1 MPPGK
6 ILCITFTDHAATE
19 MGERVKRELSKQTKG
34 ADVTLPTICTLHA
47 YCLRELRRKQWEASR
62 TFIQIIDERHQSE
75 FATISGLSDLNRSN
89 YHSNREE
96 IPLSKVVNGAFTLAQ
111 GKKIRFSSY
120 NSKPIRKYWR
130 DKYLDF
136 VDKYL
141 DYKKALNRKG
151 APDRYLDFN
160 DVLLEARAALL
171 NGEWERPFSLVFVD
185 EVQDLSTF
193 QLDLIS
199 LLAGPEGHV
208 CYFGDPQQAIYSFM
222 GARVQKLV
230 SLWKSCGESKR
241 SFRRINYRSP
251 AHIIS
256 ILNKYAHNRIRI
268 DREWESFCKNW
279 QQLPSARMK
288 RAPGPDYGI
297 PLTFNK
303 DLGEEIALVHR
314 KTREAELSAV
324 CSMIDSYDRSES
336 NAILAIR
343 NDTVEWILSALK
355 ERRKYILFDSSGDAH
370 SYYMRFMRAHLR
382 LCRHVERTE
391 SAGTG
396 SGKEDNSFRGEVW
409 AEIIPFL
416 LGSEGRM
423 DSLGLVASLREHD
436 VSLLDILR
444 GKDAPEP
451 EDPDAVRFLDTCGM
465 RILTGVLQ
473 KRYAPILRKG
483 LAALSALRLS
493 PAGELNAAVYDWLGA
508 AYAGLVK
515 AGFLP
520 PHQKRQ
526 WYTVQRIISKELKDS
541 PATDADRKFD
551 LVERI
556 LKNTDPLGVIRRTDT
571 DIRIV
576 HVMTV
581 HKAKGLGFDNVFM
594 FGADQQHYRPR
605 NDEHDRVFFVGMSR
619 ARKRLVI
626 SYSDPE
632 EDPIE
637 TYYGKTYRNHLK
649 DFSFIKPR
657 EKAES
662 TDQKPNKQS
671 DGHGKD

>member
-256 ILNKYAHNRIRI
+256 ILNKY
-268 DREWESFCKNW
+268 C
-279 QQLPSARMK
+279 
-288 RAPGPDYGI
+288 
-297 PLTFNK
+297 
-303 DLGEEIALVHR
+303 
-314 KTREAELSAV
+314 
-324 CSMIDSYDRSES
+324 
-336 NAILAIR
+336 
-343 NDTVEWILSALK
+343 
-355 ERRKYILFDSSGDAH
+355 
-370 SYYMRFMRAHLR
+370 
-382 LCRHVERTE
+382 
-391 SAGTG
+391 
-396 SGKEDNSFRGEVW
+396 
-409 AEIIPFL
+409 
-416 LGSEGRM
+416 
-423 DSLGLVASLREHD
+423 
-436 VSLLDILR
+436 
-444 GKDAPEP
+444 
-451 EDPDAVRFLDTCGM
+451 
-465 RILTGVLQ
+465 
-473 KRYAPILRKG
+473 
-483 LAALSALRLS
+483 
-493 PAGELNAAVYDWLGA
+493 
-508 AYAGLVK
+508 
-515 AGFLP
+515 
-520 PHQKRQ
+520 
-526 WYTVQRIISKELKDS
+526 
-541 PATDADRKFD
+541 PATDISPPLAVVKTSEMENVAHATRN
-551 LVERI
+551 I
-556 LKNTDPLGVIRRTDT
+556 LQTIKEDMRDSYPDMTGIIHYYNTNAKNGYLPEYNIFYDAGDFFRHHASEGDYRQWKESLNRAVVGKTMATRWETDKVWS
-571 DIRIV
+571 
-576 HVMTV
+576 
-581 HKAKGLGFDNVFM
+581 VF
-594 FGADQQHYRPR
+594 
-605 NDEHDRVFFVGMSR
+605 
-619 ARKRLVI
+619 
-626 SYSDPE
+626 YSDFTMTEDNYHGVSMFVPQDPSKGNYANFNQEIRKLAWYHAVNPE
-632 EDPIE
+632 
-637 TYYGKTYRNHLK
+637 N
-649 DFSFIKPR
+649 
-657 EKAES
+657 
-662 TDQKPNKQS
+662 NN
-671 DGHGKD
+671 